1 MVLRIHVAGWPN
13 CGFYRKA
20 RMAIEGLSLIFPNKI
35 ACEVHECRCH
45 GFEVPDR
52 MDPILECI

>member
-1 MVLRIHVAGWPN
+1 
-13 CGFYRKA
+13 
-20 RMAIEGLSLIFPNKI
+20 MAIEGLSLIFPNKI